1 MPITTRHLAFERLF
15 FWQRS
20 LRVAFGI
27 LPAMF
32 YNLWF
37 LFTKDSRTW
46 KRVFWS
52 IYHTK
57 FESRGRFWSGSGSFI
72 VLTRREGEKREK
84 NLRVPPSNLISS
96 FAQLYLSTTISFGAF
111 LHVLYWKEE
120 NGSLIKNQNGAVFY
134 LLANDFYVCMRQ
146 FDIDFNC
153 FMSLIQFVK
162 NVFKAYF

>member
-1 MPITTRHLAFERLF
+1 MVPYIYYDSKKRHGFLFIYEWARNKTGNSGIEEKWSLKNLFWWKNSKSREKRKWSFENEDLKILIIKILHHNYDIGSCSLMPITTRHLAFERLF

-20 LRVAFGI
+20 LRVALGI

-57 FESRGRFWSGSGSFI
+57 VENRGRFWSASGSFI
-72 VLTRREGEKREK
+72 VLTSRERE
-84 NLRVPPSNLISS
+84 N
-96 FAQLYLSTTISFGAF
+96 
-111 LHVLYWKEE
+111 
-120 NGSLIKNQNGAVFY
+120 
-134 LLANDFYVCMRQ
+134 
-146 FDIDFNC
+146 
-153 FMSLIQFVK
+153 
-162 NVFKAYF
+162 